1 MFVIPDDTLF
11 LKMSDRSESLEMG
24 IVFRAQSYFYAVKQY
39 NSYGLFMS
47 VLPIFK
53 TGSSVYR
60 MLFHFRFVLN
70 GQEYP

>member
-1 MFVIPDDTLF
+1 MELH
-11 LKMSDRSESLEMG
+11 LELNLISMLLN
-24 IVFRAQSYFYAVKQY
+24 S

-60 MLFHFRFVLN
+60 MLYHFRFVLN
-70 GQEYP
+70 AILQSMQNVDFNFDE